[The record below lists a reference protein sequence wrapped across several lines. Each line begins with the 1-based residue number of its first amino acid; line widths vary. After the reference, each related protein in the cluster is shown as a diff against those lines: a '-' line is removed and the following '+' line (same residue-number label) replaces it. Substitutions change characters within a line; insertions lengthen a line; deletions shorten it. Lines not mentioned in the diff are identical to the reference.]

1 MQTIKQ
7 PSSVKKLIPILFSR
21 FDPRACMEI
30 TLTDNPITT
39 QLPQKPSRAHLAA
52 VPVAILLLALPEI
65 WKGFA

>member
-1 MQTIKQ
+1 
-7 PSSVKKLIPILFSR
+7 
-21 FDPRACMEI
+21 MEI

-39 QLPQKPSRAHLAA
+39 QLPQKPSGAHLAA